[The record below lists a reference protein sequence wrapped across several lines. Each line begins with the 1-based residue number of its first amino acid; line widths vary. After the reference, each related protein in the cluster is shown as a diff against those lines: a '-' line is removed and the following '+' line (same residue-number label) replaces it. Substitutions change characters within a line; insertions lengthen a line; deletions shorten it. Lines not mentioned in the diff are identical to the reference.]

1 MDQPI
6 IEDNPIEVISLLE
19 EEDIVP
25 EVKKAEP
32 VRRSKRIRKPP
43 VRFAQV
49 SDLPEDFQKT
59 MIDTM
64 LSLPIG
70 VFPTEEGFQYIPI
83 TPEGNPILGLSSQNL
98 L

>member
-1 MDQPI
+1 MKILQYINWIKPI
-6 IEDNPIEVISLLE
+6 AENTPIEVISLLE

-32 VRRSKRIRKPP
+32 VRKSKRIRKPP

-49 SDLPEDFQKT
+49 SDMPEDLQKT
-59 MIDTM
+59 MIDVM

-70 VFPTEEGFQYIPI
+70 IFPLKKVFNIYLSHQKEIP
-83 TPEGNPILGLSSQNL
+83 S
-98 L
+98 